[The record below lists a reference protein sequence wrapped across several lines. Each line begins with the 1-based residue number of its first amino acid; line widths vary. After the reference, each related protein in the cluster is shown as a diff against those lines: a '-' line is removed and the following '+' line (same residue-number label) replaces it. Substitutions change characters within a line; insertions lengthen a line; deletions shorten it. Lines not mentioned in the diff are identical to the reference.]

1 MYKKIKSMGDSW
13 ILADTRAIRIG
24 GLESSQPFVR
34 LSVLQLLV
42 GPGYKGADLFA
53 AQFMATPC

>member
-1 MYKKIKSMGDSW
+1 MKKRPPQVYKKIKSMGDSW

-42 GPGYKGADLFA
+42 GPG
-53 AQFMATPC
+53 